1 MKTFDDL
8 IQKVLKPGLCHRCGA
23 CVAFCTSIN
32 YGALELDSEGIP
44 RYADKDKCI
53 GGGLCY
59 AICPEIDELKEE
71 TKQRVAWTPPIGR
84 VTDISIA
91 RATDAT
97 IRNTATDGGVVT
109 ALLVNLFRKGQIDL
123 AVVTKQVG
131 PFQRESCLAAT
142 EEDIRSAAGF
152 FFDTSYG
159 MKRFGDYYSSFS
171 RIGEFNT
178 LSNKGFHRVA
188 FVGTPCQIQAVRKM
202 QTLNIHPADTVKFC
216 LGLFCS
222 GNFVFGEK
230 ERNKVAQIGGFQWK
244 NVNKINIKENLMIHL
259 ESGEVVTVMLSDLKF
274 IRRPA
279 CNFCEDFS
287 AEYADISFGG
297 IGAEEGWTTV
307 IVRSPVGLEIFS
319 NARRKAIE
327 ENRQRCYPPL
337 PAQALNKV
345 RLWSAKKKGAALKSR
360 KTLGLESTDLKLAD
374 CPQ

>member
-1 MKTFDDL
+1 MKTFDNL
-8 IQKVLKPGLCHRCGA
+8 IQEVLKPGLCHRCGA

-32 YGALELDSEGIP
+32 YGALELDSDGIP

-53 GGGLCY
+53 EGGLCY
-59 AICPEIDELKEE
+59 AICPEIDELEDE
-71 TKQRVAWTPPIGR
+71 TKQRVGWTAPIGR
-84 VTDISIA
+84 VTDVSIA

-97 IRNTATDGGVVT
+97 IRDTATDGGVVT
-109 ALLVNLFRKGQIDL
+109 ALLVNLLRKGRIDL
-123 AVVTKQVG
+123 AVVTKQIG
-131 PFQRESCLAAT
+131 PFQRESFLAAT

-159 MKRFGDYYSSFS
+159 MQRFGDYYSSFS

-202 QTLNIHPADTVKFC
+202 QTLNIYPADTVKFC

-230 ERNKVAQIGGFQWK
+230 QRNEIAQIGGFQWEK
-244 NVNKINIKENLMIHL
+244 VNKINIKENLMIHL
-259 ESGEVVTVMLSDLKF
+259 KSGEVVTVTLSDLEFMK
-274 IRRPA
+274 RPA
-279 CNFCEDFS
+279 CNFCADFS

-307 IVRSPVGLEIFS
+307 IVRSPVGLRIFS
-319 NARRKAIE
+319 DAKFKAIE
-327 ENRQRCYPPL
+327 ENRQTCHPLL

-345 RLWSAKKKGAALKSR
+345 RLWSARKKDAAFNSR
-360 KTLGLESTDLKLAD
+360 KTLSLNSSDLKLAD